1 MFLIRRP
8 APKEI
13 DRFLAR
19 QEQAKLSYEPVGLAL
34 QSPPGFTVDY
44 QRVRIGRGAAAF
56 AAAREALFSWR
67 GFRLGWVELH
77 PPGAPVVQGTNL
89 AILAHHAGL
98 WSLNACRVTFRL
110 PEVPD
115 TRRAGFAYGTLGEHA
130 ECGEELFAVE
140 LDPADDSVW
149 YEIRAVARPCA
160 LLARLGYPVT
170 RRFQARFRRDSA
182 RAMKATVDE
191 AARAAAPLRDVQS
204 PP

>member
-8 APKEI
+8 APEEI

-34 QSPPGFTVDY
+34 QSPPGFTVDF
-44 QRVRIGRGAAAF
+44 QRVQIGRGAAVF
-56 AAAREALFSWR
+56 AAARDALFSWR
-67 GFRLGWVELH
+67 GFRLGWLELH
-77 PPGAPVVQGTNL
+77 PPGAPVVEGTNV
-89 AILAHHAGL
+89 AVLAHHLGL

-110 PEVPD
+110 AETPEAGARAAGAPEAG
-115 TRRAGFAYGTLGEHA
+115 RAGCAYGTLEEHA

-140 LDPADDSVW
+140 LDPADGSVW

-160 LLARLGYPVT
+160 LLARLGYPMT

-182 RAMKATVDE
+182 AAMKAAVRL
-191 AARAAAPLRDVQS
+191 AI
-204 PP
+204 